1 MSSYYLTNSISLGRQ
16 VLLIQG
22 SSGPYIRRMVNQL
35 FPGMVSS
42 QLLSLLSLGVV
53 RFRCDSFLHT

>member
-1 MSSYYLTNSISLGRQ
+1 
-16 VLLIQG
+16 
-22 SSGPYIRRMVNQL
+22 
-35 FPGMVSS
+35 MVSS